1 VGRELDRARAEASG
15 APRQEVS
22 LRRTLAAALLC
33 VALTVLHTW
42 PVASAPNRLS
52 LNYNA
57 DAQLTAWIVCWI
69 AYALP
74 NEPQHVFDGNI
85 FQPERR
91 VLAYSEPLVTPAILG
106 APIRWLGGSPVLTF
120 NLLMMAGLALT
131 ALAGWWVVDRWTG
144 SFAAGIVAGAL
155 LAFNSHFLTRL
166 PHLQAMH
173 AWGFPLA
180 FYLTDRLLLGDA
192 KSKREWRTAAL
203 LALVLASVAATSVYS
218 FLFVCLMVVI
228 QMLVGARSMRPV
240 LVLAA
245 VGALGIVLS
254 LPVLMLYV
262 RLAAEG
268 VRRTIEDAAP
278 YSATPGGY
286 LTTMA
291 RVHASWSRRFATS
304 DVNTLFPGVAAM
316 MFVGSGVFLASVPR
330 RRFWSLI
337 AIAIGGLV
345 LSLGPATPIYRAAYH
360 VFLPLQGVR
369 VPARFGYL
377 PLFSIAILAGYGVAA
392 LTHRARSRALS
403 FAIATLALALV
414 TVEAW
419 HGPVPTVPF
428 TGVPTIYTVL
438 DKEPKP
444 VMLVEAPFWHPDVVY
459 GNAEYVLNASDRHAP
474 IMNGYSGF
482 TPDSYRRRA
491 QWFWFFPEQW
501 AIDAM
506 RKEGATHVMV
516 HLEQFGP
523 EAEMVKAGLIKQHG
537 LELIAEDLRGHR
549 LYRFVSTRP

>member
-1 VGRELDRARAEASG
+1 M
-15 APRQEVS
+15 
-22 LRRTLAAALLC
+22 RRTLAAALLC

-42 PVASAPNRLS
+42 PVATAPHRLS

-74 NEPQHVFDGNI
+74 NEPRHVFDGNI

-106 APIRWLGGSPVLTF
+106 APIRWLGGSPVLMF

-131 ALAGWWVVDRWTG
+131 ALAGWWVIDRWTG
-144 SFAAGIVAGAL
+144 SFAGGIVTGAL
-155 LAFNSHFLTRL
+155 LAFNAHLLTRL

-180 FYLTDRLLLGDA
+180 FYLTDRVLLADA
-192 KSKREWRTAAL
+192 GSTRQWRMAAL
-203 LALVLASVAATSVYS
+203 LALVLASVAGTSVYS
-218 FLFVCLMVVI
+218 FFFVCLMVAI
-228 QMLVGARSMRPV
+228 QTLISGCALGPV
-240 LVLAA
+240 LTIAA
-245 VGALGIVLS
+245 AGAAGIALS
-254 LPVLMLYV
+254 LPVLMLYG

-268 VRRTIEDAAP
+268 LRRTLDDAAP
-278 YSATPGGY
+278 YSATLSGY
-286 LTTMA
+286 LATMA
-291 RVHASWSRRFATS
+291 RVHGGWSRRFATS
-304 DVNTLFPGVAAM
+304 EVNVLFPGLAAIALM
-316 MFVGSGVFLASVPR
+316 GSGLVLATRPDSRLLLLPR
-330 RRFWSLI
+330 RRLWSLI
-337 AIAIGGLV
+337 AIAVIGFV
-345 LSLGPATPIYRAAYH
+345 LSLGPATPIYRAFFH
-360 VFLPLQGVR
+360 VFLPLQGIR

-377 PLFSIAILAGYGVAA
+377 PLFSIAMLAGYGIAA
-392 LTHRARSRALS
+392 IMQRVRSPTASTAL
-403 FAIATLALALV
+403 ATLAVAFV

-428 TGVPTIYTVL
+428 NGVPAIYAVL

-444 VMLVEAPFWHPDVVY
+444 VLLVEAPFWHPDVVY
-459 GNAEYVLNASDRHAP
+459 GNGEYVLNASDRHAP

-516 HLEQFGP
+516 HLEQFGR
-523 EAEMVKAGLIKQHG
+523 EAEMVKAGLEKQQG
-537 LELIAEDLRGHR
+537 LELIAEDPRGHR
-549 LYRFVSTRP
+549 LYRFVGIHP